1 MKAVMDADVA
11 RKFAAYPPGVRRK
24 LMALRRLILE
34 TAAATEG
41 VGALQETLKWGEPA
55 YVTEQTGSGS
65 TIRIDWKK
73 SHPERYAMYF
83 NCQTNLVE
91 TFRTIF
97 SDDFTYEGNRAL
109 VFEIDKPIAQRALKL
124 CIAAALT
131 YHLAKRNGQK
141 KKRTSSDGRAPRRAI
156 SRK

>member
-34 TAAATEG
+34 TAATTEG

-55 YVTEQTGSGS
+55 YVTAQTGSGS
-65 TIRIDWKK
+65 TVRIDWKK
-73 SHPERYAMYF
+73 SDPERYAMYF
-83 NCQTNLVE
+83 NCQTSLVE

-97 SDDFTYEGNRAL
+97 SDEFSYEGNRAL
-109 VFEIDKPIAQRALKL
+109 VFEMDKALPQQAL
-124 CIAAALT
+124 RFCIAASLT
-131 YHLAKRNGQK
+131 YHLAKRNGTK
-141 KKRTSSDGRAPRRAI
+141 KKRTSS
-156 SRK
+156 